1 MDNANVLNNMK
12 VDLKSVVIISLLL
25 LIIFFGFSYFIM
37 YTYNNSITK
46 MNPAWKQI
54 DFSTA
59 LMFSLFLM
67 FVGRFVGVFRI

>member
-1 MDNANVLNNMK
+1 MENTNVMNKLQVN
-12 VDLKSVVIISLLL
+12 LKTVIIISLVLL
-25 LIIFFGFSYFIM
+25 VIFFGFSYFIM

-46 MNPAWKQI
+46 MNPVWKQI

-67 FVGRFVGVFRI
+67 FVGRFLGVFRM

>member
-1 MDNANVLNNMK
+1 MENTNVMNKLQVN
-12 VDLKSVVIISLLL
+12 LKTVIIISLVLL
-25 LIIFFGFSYFIM
+25 VIFFGFSYFIM

-67 FVGRFVGVFRI
+67 FVGRFLGVFRI

>member
-1 MDNANVLNNMK
+1 MENTNIMGNGKVGLKQVVL
-12 VDLKSVVIISLLL
+12 ISLIL

-46 MNPAWKQI
+46 MNPAWKNI

-67 FVGRFVGVFRI
+67 FVGRFLGVFRI

>member
-1 MDNANVLNNMK
+1 MDNTNALKNFT
-12 VDLKSVVIISLLL
+12 VDLKTVIIISLVLL
-25 LIIFFGFSYFIM
+25 VIFFGFSYFIM

-67 FVGRFVGVFRI
+67 FVGRFLGVFRM

>member
-1 MDNANVLNNMK
+1 MDNTNVLKNVK
-12 VDLKSVVIISLLL
+12 VDLKSVIIISLLL

-46 MNPAWKQI
+46 MNPAWKPI

-67 FVGRFVGVFRI
+67 FVGRFLGVFRI

>member
-1 MDNANVLNNMK
+1 MDNTNALKNLK
-12 VDLKSVVIISLLL
+12 VDLKTVIIISLLL
-25 LIIFFGFSYFIM
+25 LVIFFGFSYFIM

-46 MNPAWKQI
+46 MNPAWKRI

-67 FVGRFVGVFRI
+67 FVGRFLGVFRI

>member
-1 MDNANVLNNMK
+1 MNNTNVMNK
-12 VDLKSVVIISLLL
+12 FQVDLKTVILISLVLL
-25 LIIFFGFSYFIM
+25 VIFFGFSYFIM

-67 FVGRFVGVFRI
+67 FVGRFLGVFRM

>member
-1 MDNANVLNNMK
+1 MDNTNALKNLN
-12 VDLKSVVIISLLL
+12 VDLKTVIIISLVLL
-25 LIIFFGFSYFIM
+25 VIFFGFSYFIM

-46 MNPAWKQI
+46 MNPAWKRI

-67 FVGRFVGVFRI
+67 FVGRFLGVFRV

>member
-1 MDNANVLNNMK
+1 MDNTNVMNKLQVN
-12 VDLKSVVIISLLL
+12 LKTVIIISLVLL
-25 LIIFFGFSYFIM
+25 VIFFGFSYFIM

-67 FVGRFVGVFRI
+67 FVGRFLGVFRM

>member
-1 MDNANVLNNMK
+1 MDNTNALKNFN
-12 VDLKSVVIISLLL
+12 VDLKTVIIISLVLL
-25 LIIFFGFSYFIM
+25 VIFFGFSYFIM

-67 FVGRFVGVFRI
+67 FVGRFLGVFRI

>member
-1 MDNANVLNNMK
+1 MENTNVMNKLQVN
-12 VDLKSVVIISLLL
+12 LKTVIIISLVLL
-25 LIIFFGFSYFIM
+25 VIFFGFSYFIM

-67 FVGRFVGVFRI
+67 FVGRFLGVFRM

>member
-1 MDNANVLNNMK
+1 MENTNVMNKLQVN
-12 VDLKSVVIISLLL
+12 LKTVIIISLVL

-46 MNPAWKQI
+46 MNPAWKSI

-67 FVGRFVGVFRI
+67 FVGRFLGVFRI

>member
-1 MDNANVLNNMK
+1 MDNGNALKNFT
-12 VDLKSVVIISLLL
+12 VDLKTVIIISLVLL
-25 LIIFFGFSYFIM
+25 VIFFGFSYFIM

-54 DFSTA
+54 EFSTA

-67 FVGRFVGVFRI
+67 FVGRFLGVFRI

>member
-1 MDNANVLNNMK
+1 MENTNVMNKLQVN
-12 VDLKSVVIISLLL
+12 LKTVIIISLVLL
-25 LIIFFGFSYFIM
+25 VIFFGFSYFIM

-46 MNPAWKQI
+46 MNPAWKAI

-67 FVGRFVGVFRI
+67 FVGRFLGVFRI